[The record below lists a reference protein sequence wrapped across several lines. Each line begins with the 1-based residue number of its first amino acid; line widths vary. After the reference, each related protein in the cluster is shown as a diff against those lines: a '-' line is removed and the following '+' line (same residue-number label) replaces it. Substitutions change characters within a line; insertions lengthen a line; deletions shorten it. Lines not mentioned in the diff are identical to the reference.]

1 MNELIKKI
9 EINKLRD
16 DYNKCDYYLNELNC
30 GNISHLNEVIRFS
43 EQKYQEF
50 CLKDSEVV
58 LLNTNFISTDLNI
71 ILQTKKN
78 LIALK
83 KMINEIIIKKFEK
96 ESEEKCV

>member
-16 DYNKCDYYLNELNC
+16 DYDKCDYYLKELNC
-30 GNISHLNEVIRFS
+30 GNISCLNEAIGFS
-43 EQKYQEF
+43 EQKYKEF

-58 LLNTNFISTDLNI
+58 LLNTNFIPTNLNI
-71 ILQTKKN
+71 MLQTENN

-83 KMINEIIIKKFEK
+83 KMINEIIIKKIEK
-96 ESEEKCV
+96 EGDEK